1 MANYYT
7 HITFTVPLENEEQ
20 FMFLHDL
27 VELATTLADW
37 DEYKQ
42 SQVLAQSPEYQYFVD
57 SPAGDIYVEKQ
68 KDADGASYAWLYCE
82 EASDPWTFG
91 LICQAFL
98 SKFKPDGA
106 IAFSWA
112 DTCDKPRTDTPQGGA
127 IFVTATEMHV
137 ENTYDIRRRF
147 MEKTGI
153 KAINTSEGF

>member
-106 IAFSWA
+106 IAFFMG
-112 DTCDKPRTDTPQGGA
+112 RHVRQTPNRH
-127 IFVTATEMHV
+127 TT
-137 ENTYDIRRRF
+137 RRRHLRHRNRDARR
-147 MEKTGI
+147 EHL
-153 KAINTSEGF
+153 